1 MNQELKIEKKKKKM
15 KSLGDFNELS
25 INPMKTN
32 FMLIKSAK
40 KKKKKEKIKYTTK
53 HGLAK

>member
-1 MNQELKIEKKKKKM
+1 MNQELTIEKKKKKKM

-40 KKKKKEKIKYTTK
+40 KIKIKYTTK

>member
-1 MNQELKIEKKKKKM
+1 M

-40 KKKKKEKIKYTTK
+40 KKKKEKIKYTTK

>member
-1 MNQELKIEKKKKKM
+1 M
-15 KSLGDFNELS
+15 KSLGDCNELS

>member
-15 KSLGDFNELS
+15 KSWGDFKELS

-40 KKKKKEKIKYTTK
+40 KKKEKIKYTTK

>member
-1 MNQELKIEKKKKKM
+1 M
-15 KSLGDFNELS
+15 KSWGDFKELS

-40 KKKKKEKIKYTTK
+40 KKKEKN
-53 HGLAK
+53 